1 MRHKRPHV
9 AKALHV
15 EQQQSCGVERS
26 GGYCMIMLV
35 DCVAEGIAAVG
46 GAVGST
52 VATGGIVAGV
62 LGLTTARTAPGTLS
76 QRERVQ

>member
-1 MRHKRPHV
+1 MSQKPFTWNNNNP
-9 AKALHV
+9 V
-15 EQQQSCGVERS
+15 EWSDPS
-26 GGYCMIMLV
+26 GYCMIMLV